1 MHYTYTLYYIIL
13 LRLLLCAAAGYM
25 SIGELGIGETL
36 LQIHLNHHHHHSNP
50 RHRHYCHRHHH
61 IVIIIIIIIY
71 NDTLT
76 RHTLEFNWLS
86 LVESS

>member
-1 MHYTYTLYYIIL
+1 M
-13 LRLLLCAAAGYM
+13 LCAAAGYM

-50 RHRHYCHRHHH
+50 RHRHHH

-76 RHTLEFNWLS
+76 RLALEFSLLS
-86 LVESS
+86 LGESS

>member
-1 MHYTYTLYYIIL
+1 M
-13 LRLLLCAAAGYM
+13 LCAAAGYM

-50 RHRHYCHRHHH
+50 RHRHHH

-71 NDTLT
+71 NVTLT
-76 RHTLEFNWLS
+76 RHALEFSLLS
-86 LVESS
+86 LGESS